1 MNIGIYKITN
11 KINNKCYIGQ
21 SVNLKSRIKSHK
33 SMLKH
38 NNEDNP
44 LLRKAT
50 KKYGYENF
58 KIEIIKYCKEE
69 ELDFYEQYYIDYY
82 KSHKKENGYNIEL
95 GGNKHKHLGK
105 EQIEKMKNTKKG
117 KLIGKENPFYGKTH
131 TLETRRKMSERFKN
145 NKYCVGR
152 FMSKETREKIGNANR
167 WHRIKPINCYDLNNN
182 FIKKYPSVGEAKR
195 QLNVKS
201 ESLIAQ
207 CARGTRKTAYGY
219 KWKYLEV
226 VDNVK

>member
-58 KIEIIKYCKEE
+58 KVEIIKYCKEE
-69 ELDFYEQYYIDYY
+69 ELDLYEQYYIDYY
-82 KSHKKENGYNIEL
+82 KSHKRENGYNIEL
-95 GGNKHKHLGK
+95 GGSTHKHLSK
-105 EQIEKMKNTKKG
+105 EQIEKMKRNKKG
-117 KLIGKENPFYGKTH
+117 KLIGKDNPFYGKHH
-131 TLETRRKMSERFKN
+131 TKETKERLSKIKKGNKN
-145 NKYCVGR
+145 CVGR
-152 FMSKETREKIGNANR
+152 ILSDETKQKIGNANK
-167 WHRIKPINCYDLNNN
+167 WHRIKSINCYDLSGK
-182 FIKKYPSVGEAKR
+182 FINTYLSVGEATR
-195 QLNVKS
+195 QLKVKS
-201 ESLIAQ
+201 SSLIAQ
-207 CARGTRKTAYGY
+207 CARGERKTAYGY
-219 KWKYLEV
+219 KWKYANEEL
-226 VDNVK
+226 K